1 MDFAAL
7 HSHSDTQIPLFHSSD
22 SNMHEQTKQS
32 SNGFFS
38 HVFPP
43 SFSVLLLYEYT
54 LFLPVLISLHLSHF
68 RDFPQFM
75 AVSSYNRTEEAQ
87 FSSSSLSFH
96 LKMPYND
103 TMLLMRIPSPV
114 SISIREIVPVIP
126 AQILFVALPSP
137 AHNSGTFI

>member
-38 HVFPP
+38 HVFSP

-54 LFLPVLISLHLSHF
+54 LFPPVLISLHLSNF
-68 RDFPQFM
+68 RDFPRFM

-87 FSSSSLSFH
+87 FSTSSLSFH
-96 LKMPYND
+96 LKMPYNG
-103 TMLLMRIPSPV
+103 TMLLLKYIAALLLPV
-114 SISIREIVPVIP
+114 HFHQKKAITLTHP
-126 AQILFVALPSP
+126 APCL
-137 AHNSGTFI
+137 